1 MMDRFF
7 AASALWAMHPDFLE
21 AMLKSGSIDAML
33 PDWLRQ
39 LATAMASGQQAAAKP
54 ADPIREGSTL
64 ILPITG
70 ILAPQGMNGTT
81 YYNVL
86 ADRVREAAAD
96 PKVGAIVMPIR
107 SPGGYVWGCAEAGD
121 AIFEARQ
128 SKPIVAVA
136 DPYCFSAAYWLAT
149 QASAFHATTSGEV
162 GSVGVRSG
170 HRDMSG
176 FESKIGMVTTLIASH
191 PDKIAGNPYGPLS
204 DEDRADIQAL
214 VDESNVA
221 FAAAIARGRGMK
233 LGEVAA
239 VHGTGKTFSAPRAL
253 VNGAIDGVSTL
264 REVVAQYSSSRARLS
279 LMRRQAAVREMAAAI

>member
-1 MMDRFF
+1 MDRFF
-7 AASALWAMHPDFLE
+7 AASALWAMHPSFLE
-21 AMLKSGSIDAML
+21 ALLKSGSIDALL
-33 PDWLRQ
+33 PDSLRQ
-39 LATAMASGQQAAAKP
+39 LATLMGGSPQAAKP

-64 ILPITG
+64 IIPVTG
-70 ILAPQGMNGTT
+70 TLAPQGLSGTT

-96 PKVGAIVMPIR
+96 TKIGAIVMPIR

-149 QASAFHATTSGEV
+149 QASAFYATTSGEV

-170 HRDMSG
+170 HTDMSG
-176 FESKIGMVTTLIASH
+176 FESKIGMITTLIASH
-191 PDKIAGNPYGPLS
+191 PDKIAGNTHGPLT
-204 DEDRADIQAL
+204 DEDRADIQAM

-233 LGEVAA
+233 AGEVAA
-239 VHGTGKTFSAPRAL
+239 VHGVGKTFSASRA
-253 VNGAIDGVSTL
+253 VANGAIDGVSTL
-264 REVVAQYSSSRARLS
+264 REVVAQYNTSRARLS
-279 LMRRQAAVREMAAAI
+279 LMRRQAAAMAAAI